1 MRVRVLVC
9 DTAVV
14 IFHYVVG
21 DAPSRFVGVRVGLN
35 FKRRLHTRSF
45 SAEAHVT
52 LAMRLPY
59 FLGRSLFLCA
69 LHPVKNPK

>member
-35 FKRRLHTRSF
+35 SNDVCVLVASAPKHT
-45 SAEAHVT
+45 
-52 LAMRLPY
+52 
-59 FLGRSLFLCA
+59 
-69 LHPVKNPK
+69 